1 MTDDVFG
8 GLKDRINKNIKG
20 AHVSILDESDI
31 ASKRTWIKTP
41 AYDLNRVLSGDLFK
55 GIQSRNLVAIVGPE
69 HTMKSSFMVLCMV
82 EAQKSG
88 LKPIIIDTEGGIT
101 SDFCERWGLD
111 TKNILYIYTPWIHEV
126 KSILAQIRESG
137 EEGYII
143 GLDSVG
149 GLDKIKSY
157 EDALTG
163 DPKADQG
170 MLQKEIRS
178 TLKLFLNIC
187 IAQNSIGIC
196 TGHLYGMPGGFM
208 PMPDQIGGG
217 KAMKLFPSVIIGLK
231 KSNIVEGTKSDKRV
245 IGSEIKATTLKN
257 RLYPPF
263 QEAIVKLNYIE
274 GIDPFAGLIDL
285 GIKAGIIEKSGSWFS
300 MGEEKIG
307 QGADNAMKTLT
318 ESGIGDKFLKKLNS
332 WLSNTGYSSI
342 NKELK
347 EAAEKIMSEEERVE
361 IIEEKEEKEEKNPK
375 KSKIKINKDK

>member
-1 MTDDVFG
+1 MTDNVFND
-8 GLKDRINKNIKG
+8 LKDKINKNIKG
-20 AHVSILDESDI
+20 AHVSILEDSDI
-31 ASKRTWIKTP
+31 ASRRTWIKTP

-69 HTMKSSFMVLCMV
+69 HTMKSSFMVLCMA
-82 EAQKSG
+82 EAQKNG

-101 SDFCERWGLD
+101 SDFCKRWGLD

-137 EEGYII
+137 EENYII

-157 EDALTG
+157 EDALSG

-170 MLQKEIRS
+170 ALQKEIRS

-187 IAQNSIGIC
+187 IAQNSMGIC
-196 TGHLYGMPGGFM
+196 TGHLYGSPGGFF

-217 KAMKLFPSVIIGLK
+217 KAMKLFPSVIISLK
-231 KSNIVEGTKSDKRV
+231 KSNIVSEKKV

-263 QEAIVKLNYIE
+263 QEATVKLNYIE

-285 GIKAGIIEKSGSWFS
+285 ALKAGIIEKSGSWYS
-300 MGEEKIG
+300 MGNTKLG
-307 QGADNAMKTLT
+307 QGVDNVMKTLT
-318 ESGIGDKFLKKLNS
+318 NSDVGDKFLIKLNS
-332 WLSNTGYSSI
+332 WLSKTGYSSI

-347 EAAEKIMSEEERVE
+347 EAAEDLMKDISEKSKDVSGESKD
-361 IIEEKEEKEEKNPK
+361 ISEEKNIK